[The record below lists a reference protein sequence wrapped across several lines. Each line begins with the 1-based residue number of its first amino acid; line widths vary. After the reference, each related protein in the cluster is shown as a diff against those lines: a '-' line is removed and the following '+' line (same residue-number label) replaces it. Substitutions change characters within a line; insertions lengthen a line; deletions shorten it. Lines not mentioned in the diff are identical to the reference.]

1 MKREKFNILN
11 IILDKTIF
19 GFFIVLIS
27 LTLNFAFSQNSFAEY
42 YKATLSASINENT
55 AVIDGTE
62 AIESSSETA
71 EHAINLKVKTTN
83 KTGYTATL
91 SAKTDETALLNTN
104 PAITTKIS
112 SISSVS
118 SLSNLPANTWGYSF
132 NTNTDFNPIPA
143 LSTPANLIH
152 TTEKSTSEENHTIKL
167 GMKLNSSL
175 KPGNYENKLII
186 SVVSNPYTPKAIMTE
201 GPDFNTKLKSLETA
215 TNKIEHFK
223 KSPVAPAA
231 SMNAVN
237 IDDDE
242 SECEIKLWLDP
253 SDKTAYYYA
262 EPEKVYLN
270 KKSNEMFFSKSDE
283 QKIKNILEI
292 DLSHFDTSEV
302 TNMGGMFYGMSN
314 LTTLNVSHFDT
325 SKVTNMGLMFYGMRD
340 LSALNLSSFNTSQV
354 TDMHNMFYG
363 MSNLTTLNVSHF
375 DTSKVTNM
383 GLMFYGMR
391 DLSALNLSSFNTSQ
405 VTDMHN
411 MFYGM
416 SNLTTLNV
424 SHFDTSKVTN
434 MGLMF
439 YGMSGLTSLDL
450 SNFDTSKVTN
460 MGNMFSSMTNL
471 TSLNLSSFNTSKVT
485 DMGFM
490 FYGIPN
496 LTSLDLSNF
505 DTSKTTKMSF
515 MFYGMR
521 KLTALNLSSFNTSQ
535 VTDMSGM
542 FSSMPSLTSLN
553 LSHFDTSKV
562 TDMHFMFRDT
572 SNLTS
577 LDLSNFDTSK
587 VTDMNNMFRNMS
599 SITSLDLSHFDTS
612 KVTDMENMFSDM
624 SNLTSLDLSNFD
636 TSQVTD
642 MNGLFGLRDVDKL
655 NDKLETIYVNN
666 DFNTDKVINFLAMF
680 ENRMKLRGGNG
691 SFSAAP
697 GAADLT
703 WLRVDRPGVQGYFT
717 RKP

>member
-19 GFFIVLIS
+19 GFLIVLIS

-42 YKATLSASINENT
+42 YKATLSASVNENT

-112 SISSVS
+112 SISSAS

-223 KSPVAPAA
+223 KSSVAPAA

-253 SDKTAYYYA
+253 TDKTAYYYA

-270 KKSNEMFFSKSDE
+270 KESSKMFYSKSDE
-283 QKIKNILEI
+283 QKIRNILEI
-292 DLSHFDTSEV
+292 DLSNFDTSEV
-302 TNMGGMFYGMSN
+302 TNMGEMFYGMSN
-314 LTTLNVSHFDT
+314 LTSLNLSNFDTSQVTNMGLMFSRMSSLTSLNLSNFDTSKVTNMSDMFNSMSNLTSLNLSNFNTSQVTNMGLMFYNMPSLTSLNLSSFDT
-325 SKVTNMGLMFYGMRD
+325 SKVTNMGNMFSSMSS
-340 LSALNLSSFNTSQV
+340 LTSLNLSNFNTSQV
-354 TDMHNMFYG
+354 TDMRFMFYG
-363 MSNLTTLNVSHF
+363 MS
-375 DTSKVTNM
+375 DP
-383 GLMFYGMR
+383 
-391 DLSALNLSSFNTSQ
+391 
-405 VTDMHN
+405 
-411 MFYGM
+411 
-416 SNLTTLNV
+416 
-424 SHFDTSKVTN
+424 
-434 MGLMF
+434 
-439 YGMSGLTSLDL
+439 TSLDL

-460 MGNMFSSMTNL
+460 M
-471 TSLNLSSFNTSKVT
+471 
-485 DMGFM
+485 
-490 FYGIPN
+490 
-496 LTSLDLSNF
+496 
-505 DTSKTTKMSF
+505 SF

-521 KLTALNLSSFNTSQ
+521 NLTALNLSNFNTSQ
-535 VTDMSGM
+535 VTNMGGM
-542 FSSMPSLTSLN
+542 FYSMPSLTSLN

-572 SNLTS
+572 SSLTS
-577 LDLSNFDTSK
+577 VDLSNFDTSK
-587 VTDMNNMFRNMS
+587 VTDMDNMFRNMS

-624 SNLTSLDLSNFD
+624 LNLITLDLSNFD

-666 DFNTDKVINFLAMF
+666 DFNTAKVINFSAMF

-691 SFSAAP
+691 SFSATP
-697 GAADLT
+697 GAVDLT

>member
-19 GFFIVLIS
+19 GFLIVLIS

-42 YKATLSASINENT
+42 YKATLSASVNENT

-62 AIESSSETA
+62 AIESSSETT

-152 TTEKSTSEENHTIKL
+152 TAEKSTSEENHTIKL

-186 SVVSNPYTPKAIMTE
+186 SVVSNPYTPKAVMTE
-201 GPDFNTKLKSLETA
+201 GPDFNAKLKSLETA

-253 SDKTAYYYA
+253 TDKTAYYYT
-262 EPEKVYLN
+262 EPGKVYLN

-292 DLSHFDTSEV
+292 D
-302 TNMGGMFYGMSN
+302 
-314 LTTLNVSHFDT
+314 
-325 SKVTNMGLMFYGMRD
+325 
-340 LSALNLSSFNTSQV
+340 LSSFNTSQV

-439 YGMSGLTSLDL
+439 YGMSNLTTLDL

-471 TSLNLSSFNTSKVT
+471 TSLNLSSINTSKVT

-521 KLTALNLSSFNTSQ
+521 NLTALNLSSFNTSQ

-553 LSHFDTSKV
+553 LSNFDTSKV

-624 SNLTSLDLSNFD
+624 TNLTSLDLSNFD

-666 DFNTDKVINFLAMF
+666 DFNTAKVINFSAMF

-697 GAADLT
+697 GAVDLT